1 MMKYGQGAGRGQWGT
16 WGQGGL
22 RRGPKTSPERGGAGF
37 RPPIGRAV
45 GRLSRSIQFS
55 PFVGIENSPSPW
67 LSRRLLGAHQAGFE
81 LLFEPVGVAADIQG
95 DGMVQDAV

>member
-1 MMKYGQGAGRGQWGT
+1 MWLEVLEGVREIKAG
-16 WGQGGL
+16 GGNTRVEAKSRVVRVRL
-22 RRGPKTSPERGGAGF
+22 KSGLSQAQF
-37 RPPIGRAV
+37 AAV
-45 GRLSRSIQFS
+45 SRSIQFS

>member
-1 MMKYGQGAGRGQWGT
+1 MKPQPTGNDFAAFIGIDWADAKHDICLQAAHAA
-16 WGQGGL
+16 
-22 RRGPKTSPERGGAGF
+22 RRESSVL
-37 RPPIGRAV
+37 PP
-45 GRLSRSIQFS
+45 RLSRSIQFS